1 MEVQRSSEYWFDDGN
16 IVLQAEQTQFRVTKS
31 MLAMHST
38 VFRDMLTI
46 PLPPDEPVVDGCPI
60 VFLPDDKPED
70 WKHLLDAMYPKSW
83 AQSQNP
89 TLDVIHSILRLSRK
103 YDVPAFRQECI
114 RRLKLE
120 FPSTFEGLEAV
131 WGAWKHIE
139 MDPGRG
145 DINTVFQLINLSRE
159 FGLPSLLPLACYI
172 VAASS
177 SKEAMQRVSDGTSV
191 PPLSVADQLICW
203 KGHVELIKR
212 GAMSKMAWLE
222 AIGAEDSDCQHPK
235 TSSNRIS
242 MCFECHTFLDNHGL
256 ILPAID
262 LSPLITAV
270 QSESATVGTRIPI
283 PTPQPFYVRFVP
295 RNPADADTLLVN
307 DTMCSKQLDG
317 TWIIDVDTWEAAQ
330 TKTAVSE
337 DGLETVELV
346 TKARKIP
353 RPDDRF
359 LWKLPAA
366 VELQYVLC
374 LAFSRFFSFS
384 NWLGNPDAPPAL
396 RKTVEQLYTLFVL
409 GQARRL
415 AVGGIENLDI
425 GRDSSWGANQGGGGS
440 GGGSAG
446 ATFAGPASQWHAV
459 DEWRRRVHHALHEQ
473 TASLPSESPTLEAH
487 NSFAGMVDLEK
498 VMVIAGYDEVVP

>member
-1 MEVQRSSEYWFDDGN
+1 MEVQRSGEYWFDDGN

-46 PLPPDEPVVDGCPI
+46 PLPPDEPVIDGCPI

-70 WKHLLDAMYPKSW
+70 WKHLLDAMYPKRQATSFHWQSW
-83 AQSQNP
+83 PSQNP

-159 FGLPSLLPLACYI
+159 FNLPSLLPLACYI

-212 GAMSKMAWLE
+212 GAVSKMAWLE
-222 AIGAEDSDCQHPK
+222 AIGAEDSDCQHPNTCAK
-235 TSSNRIS
+235 VARVILYHHGRQPEKSLSLI
-242 MCFECHTFLDNHGL
+242 NHWSPRWATGACENCL
-256 ILPAID
+256 RRARQVYLEGRRENWENLPAIFGFPPWETLREMD
-262 LSPLITAV
+262 
-270 QSESATVGTRIPI
+270 SE
-283 PTPQPFYVRFVP
+283 
-295 RNPADADTLLVN
+295 
-307 DTMCSKQLDG
+307 
-317 TWIIDVDTWEAAQ
+317 
-330 TKTAVSE
+330 
-337 DGLETVELV
+337 
-346 TKARKIP
+346 
-353 RPDDRF
+353 
-359 LWKLPAA
+359 
-366 VELQYVLC
+366 
-374 LAFSRFFSFS
+374 
-384 NWLGNPDAPPAL
+384 
-396 RKTVEQLYTLFVL
+396 
-409 GQARRL
+409 
-415 AVGGIENLDI
+415 
-425 GRDSSWGANQGGGGS
+425 
-440 GGGSAG
+440 
-446 ATFAGPASQWHAV
+446 
-459 DEWRRRVHHALHEQ
+459 
-473 TASLPSESPTLEAH
+473 
-487 NSFAGMVDLEK
+487 
-498 VMVIAGYDEVVP
+498 